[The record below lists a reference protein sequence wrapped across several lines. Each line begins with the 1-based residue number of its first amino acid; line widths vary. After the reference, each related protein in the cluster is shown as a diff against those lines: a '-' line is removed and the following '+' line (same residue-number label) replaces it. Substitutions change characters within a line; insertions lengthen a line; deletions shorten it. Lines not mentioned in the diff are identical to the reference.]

1 MSYILKNTSALINSR
16 LTDTGREKL
25 SQGNFNISYFQIGD
39 SEVSYNVLP
48 TSYNQLE
55 TMILEPAFNAQ
66 NSSGAPQSNKQNIK
80 YPYYVK
86 GFTGNT
92 YGIPYMDS
100 IDSPVYNRAE
110 PRGFFTG
117 ITLDNFTYWSA
128 FTDNQH
134 VINSNYMI
142 DMSTLT
148 GSDVITV
155 IYSGCNTNI
164 ARLPQ
169 AGDLITIYFDGRA
182 KNDCGCGTT
191 STTTTTTTTLSP
203 TTTTSTTLPCDTT
216 TTTTTV
222 FPTPTPVDIPNCGMS
237 MFSCYGILTYRILDV
252 CNNEITLDRPTPD
265 YGDLLSV
272 CYARTIIYPPNMT
285 NLYDS
290 VTPLNHYNTDVI
302 NFESLCDTDELDVK
316 IWNMNIPWSEDL
328 AGLDGDVVKGF
339 SKFGSAQ
346 YVGTKEYLGYQSS
359 SGQTFYVDPTLSAET
374 TDTYYYNSFSEIV
387 KVQPEEQKAIAIIHY
402 TNQTIDFYYGEKFA
416 LQPLD
421 PTLPEDTVGQARNF
435 KISLPSLM
443 WHKNPDCCQG
453 QTFWVDPPGFED
465 FDLFQ
470 PSYIESK
477 KNLDMNTPGI
487 RYYHLWDDNPSI
499 NGLPNRIGKV
509 FPDHKIVI
517 IDDEEII
524 ASLSYKSNRNWT
536 LPAPKVGLTTPNT
549 CGPSNQSSEG
559 ILTGNT
565 EYLYITYRLG
575 NQYSFTNSLHCNY
588 YTKIQG
594 PNLSCLDIGPQNVS
608 VRFGSEF
615 NCLNYK
621 SYSPSTTTTTTSVIT
636 TTTTSV
642 YTTTSTTLCPDVC
655 DLSTGFFADKFEI
668 ICQKVIG
675 DGRPDPTEWKVI
687 DYTDILS
694 ATTINGYITADGLT
708 GTTFV
713 ISKDLYDAAPSYDL
727 SDYIE
732 LTPLGFSG
740 HQLNFGDEYY
750 FYGTVETDVQATIY
764 EMRYK
769 INLGDAEFQAS
780 SNPGW
785 VNGNQ
790 LYITEIGLYDLNDD
804 LMIISKLQSPTPRLG
819 IQQFVIKFDF

>member
-39 SEVSYNVLP
+39 SEVSYNGLDA
-48 TSYNQLE
+48 SYNQSE

-66 NSSGAPQSNKQNIK
+66 NSVGIPQSNKHNIK

-86 GFTGNT
+86 GFSGNT

-100 IDSPVYNRAE
+100 ISSPIYNRAE

-117 ITLDNFTYWSA
+117 VTTDNFTYWSA
-128 FTDNQH
+128 FTDNKH
-134 VINSNYMI
+134 IINSNYI
-142 DMSTLT
+142 VDMSTLN
-148 GSDVITV
+148 GSDIINVV
-155 IYSGCNTNI
+155 YSGCNTNI

-169 AGDLITIYFDGRA
+169 VGDLITIYYDGRG
-182 KNDCGCGTT
+182 KNDCNCGVATPT
-191 STTTTTTTTLSP
+191 PTPTITTTNTITP
-203 TTTTSTTLPCDTT
+203 TPTETLPCTT
-216 TTTTTV
+216 PEPTPTPT
-222 FPTPTPVDIPNCGMS
+222 FPTPTPAPVETTCVMS

-252 CNNEITLDRPTPD
+252 CNNVITLDRPTPD
-265 YGDLLSV
+265 YTDLIGV
-272 CYARTIIYPPNMT
+272 CYARTVIYPPNMT

-290 VTPLNHYNTDVI
+290 ITPLNHYNTDVI
-302 NFESLCDTDELDVK
+302 NFGSLCNSDELDVK

-339 SKFGSAQ
+339 SKFGSVQ
-346 YVGTKEYLGYQSS
+346 YMGTKEYLGYQSN
-359 SGQTFYVDPTLSAET
+359 SGQTFYIDDTYSAET
-374 TDTYYYNSFSEIV
+374 TDTYYYNSFGELV

-416 LQPLD
+416 LEPLD
-421 PTLPEDTVGQARNF
+421 PTLPDDTIGQARNF
-435 KISLPSLM
+435 KISLPTLM

-453 QTFWVDPPGFED
+453 QSFWVDPPGFGEELN
-465 FDLFQ
+465 LFQ
-470 PSYIESK
+470 PNYIESK
-477 KNLDMNTPGI
+477 KNLDMNQPGI
-487 RYYHLWDDNPSI
+487 RYYHLWDNIPNS
-499 NGLPNRIGKV
+499 NGLPSRIGKV

-536 LPAPKVGLTTPNT
+536 LPAPKVALTTPNT
-549 CGPSNQSSEG
+549 CGSLNQSSEG

-575 NQYSFTNSLHCNY
+575 NENSFTNSLHCNY
-588 YTKIQG
+588 YSKIQG
-594 PNLSCLDIGPQNVS
+594 PNLSCSDIGSQNVS
-608 VRFGSEF
+608 VRFGGEF
-615 NCLNYK
+615 GCLNYK
-621 SYSPSTTTTTTSVIT
+621 TYSPVTTTTTIGNYVAT
-636 TTTTSV
+636 T
-642 YTTTSTTLCPDVC
+642 TTLCPDVC
-655 DLSTGFFADKFEI
+655 NLPTGFFADKFEI

-675 DGRPDPTEWKVI
+675 NGRPEPTEWKVI
-687 DYTDILS
+687 DYTDLLS
-694 ATTINGYITADGLT
+694 ATTINGYITEEGLT

-713 ISKDLYDAAPSYDL
+713 ISKDLYDDAPFYDL

-732 LTPLGFSG
+732 LTPKGFG
-740 HQLNFGDEYY
+740 GPQLNFGDEYY

-764 EMRYK
+764 EMKYK

-785 VNGNQ
+785 VNGNP
-790 LYITEIGLYDLNDD
+790 LYITEIALYDSNDD
-804 LMIISKLQSPTPRLG
+804 LMIISKLQSPTPRQG